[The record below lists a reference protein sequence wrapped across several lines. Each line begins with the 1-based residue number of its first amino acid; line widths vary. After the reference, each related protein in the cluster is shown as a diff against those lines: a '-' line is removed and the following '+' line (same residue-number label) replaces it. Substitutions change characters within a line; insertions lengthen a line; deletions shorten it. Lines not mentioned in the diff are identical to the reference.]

1 MSNMSDYE
9 INEKDI
15 ETVLRYLKIHNP
27 KNADRDYAV
36 QLLEAMQVTA
46 HDIVQSG
53 VFTDEELLSAI
64 KSVEEKRSN

>member
-27 KNADRDYAV
+27 ENADRDYAV
-36 QLLEAMQVTA
+36 QLLKAMQNTA
-46 HDIVQSG
+46 HNIVQSG
-53 VFTDEELLSAI
+53 VFADEELLNAI

>member
-27 KNADRDYAV
+27 ENADRDYAV
-36 QLLEAMQVTA
+36 QLLEAMQDTA
-46 HDIVQSG
+46 HNIVQSG
-53 VFTDEELLSAI
+53 VFTDDELLGAI